1 MGRKPYLTPASF
13 PLGALQVRHISRKV
27 IIISHLQRSRKESN
41 SRDRALALSSNLS
54 HLRCFASRGNKVSP
68 SYGNLSNR
76 LFPRTP
82 SFACSVLAG
91 SQYLINRLHRRRRC
105 CRINLSPPG
114 RAWKALPRE
123 DYRAFRQGTAF
134 QAATCLLDIPGT
146 SYPVNDRLFEAVVPS
161 RHTCES

>member
-1 MGRKPYLTPASF
+1 M
-13 PLGALQVRHISRKV
+13 RHVSSKV
-27 IIISHLQRSRKESN
+27 VIISHLQRSRKESN
-41 SRDRALALSSNLS
+41 PKDRADAPSSNLS

-91 SQYLINRLHRRRRC
+91 SQHLMIRLRLRLKPKNRLHRRRRC
-105 CRINLSPPG
+105 CRIIVALSM
-114 RAWKALPRE
+114 RAWKALPWKMHRT
-123 DYRAFRQGTAF
+123 FRQGTAF
-134 QAATCLLDIPGT
+134 QAATYLPVIPGT

-161 RHTCES
+161 RHIYETI